1 MLEQLN
7 QQIKEAMKAKD
18 QVRLRGL
25 RLIKSTIM
33 LMHAEGGSGPSAE
46 DEMAALVKMAKQRK
60 DSIDIYLKEGR
71 DDLAAKE
78 QEELDVI
85 SEFLPEQMSEDE
97 IKKALEK
104 IISETGAE
112 GMKDMGKVMGR
123 ATQEMKGKADGKL
136 ISQVVRQLLS

>member
-7 QQIKEAMKAKD
+7 EQIKTAMKAKD

-25 RLIKSTIM
+25 RLIKSAIM
-33 LMHAEGGSGPSAE
+33 LLHAEGGSGPSAE

-60 DSIDIYLKEGR
+60 DSIDVYLKEGR

-78 QEELDVI
+78 QEELDII
-85 SEFLPEQMSEDE
+85 SEFLPEQMSEE
-97 IKKALEK
+97 AIRESLKS
-104 IISETGAE
+104 IIADTGAE

-123 ATQEMKGKADGKL
+123 ATQEMKGRADGKL
-136 ISQVVRQLLS
+136 ISQIVKELLA